1 MYEGL
6 HVKYPV
12 FMSDFNEIL
21 IFSTELQKYWNINF
35 HEIPSSGSQIVACG
49 RTDMKKLT
57 VFFRNFANAPK
68 NWQHNH

>member
-21 IFSTELQKYWNINF
+21 IFSTEFINILKCQFSWNSVKWEPNCCMRTNRHDKASSLFLQ
-35 HEIPSSGSQIVACG
+35 
-49 RTDMKKLT
+49 
-57 VFFRNFANAPK
+57 FRQRA
-68 NWQHNH
+68 